1 MRSVRRI
8 RSIVKRKTA
17 ADCCGLLNFQESKR
31 LLVHPADGGLLAAL
45 ADDQRVGA
53 VCETLEVDGVAACAV
68 DIGHLL
74 HACAKC
80 IVDVNLDEA
89 RVLGRELECRTLHAS
104 LETVRNLLD
113 RLDGNRF
120 RRVDV
125 CLVFLQVHCGS
136 AVTDDECDRSRECCV
151 EV

>member
-31 LLVHPADGGLLAAL
+31 LLVHPADGSLAATL

-80 IVDVNLDEA
+80 IVDVNLERTE
-89 RVLGRELECRTLHAS
+89 RVRRWWPFLRDRRIDHYKG
-104 LETVRNLLD
+104 LD
-113 RLDGNRF
+113 HRFLD
-120 RRVDV
+120 
-125 CLVFLQVHCGS
+125 
-136 AVTDDECDRSRECCV
+136 
-151 EV
+151 